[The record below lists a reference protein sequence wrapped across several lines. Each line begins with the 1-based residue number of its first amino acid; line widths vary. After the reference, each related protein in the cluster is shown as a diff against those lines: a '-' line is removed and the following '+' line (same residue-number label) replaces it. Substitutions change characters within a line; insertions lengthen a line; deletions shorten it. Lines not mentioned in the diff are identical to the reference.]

1 MSQTYN
7 DNIKKPKL
15 QDTQL
20 GILKTYQSTAGI
32 AWYLSLRIHL

>member
-7 DNIKKPKL
+7 DNIKKP
-15 QDTQL
+15 DTQV